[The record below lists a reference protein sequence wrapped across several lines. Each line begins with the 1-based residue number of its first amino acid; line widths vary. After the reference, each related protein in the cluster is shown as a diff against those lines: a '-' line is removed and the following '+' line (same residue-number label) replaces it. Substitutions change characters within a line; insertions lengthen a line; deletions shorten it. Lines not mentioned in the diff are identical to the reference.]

1 MMCTVLYPAVAGCP
15 GRSRTGDT
23 GRRAPMV
30 GPLGPGHH
38 KDTQHH
44 AADTGMGKWD
54 MTYID
59 INASKMQS

>member
-1 MMCTVLYPAVAGCP
+1 
-15 GRSRTGDT
+15 
-23 GRRAPMV
+23 MV

-59 INASKMQS
+59 INAFKMQS